1 MKKLLSF
8 IVASFSLC
16 SLFAEPLIQNN
27 LKISKLA
34 LREISD
40 GEDSSTFFEDEQDEK
55 YEDKFEKR
63 QKKPK
68 GMRNIFTVSPLS
80 LSFSS
85 LNQIYADV
93 SDIDIKPNLISYN
106 IQLGQILMNMN
117 NGFTFKY
124 DVGAGIS
131 GLSNSLPQIA
141 YKESR
146 EPGGFDLHLNVGLG
160 WAPVRLEKFSLAI
173 LGSTGFHLGTPY
185 KINCVDYGTNYKE
198 IETKT
203 YTQLYFDYNLGGE
216 ILATVHF
223 NRVFGMFAD
232 LAFKG
237 VFGAGELYGK
247 NNTTGEKYKPSAF
260 TTTGFAFLPTVGFVF
275 TF

>member
-8 IVASFSLC
+8 IVASFSIC

-27 LKISKLA
+27 LKISKLS

-68 GMRNIFTVSPLS
+68 GMRNMFTVSPLS

-131 GLSNSLPQIA
+131 G
-141 YKESR
+141 
-146 EPGGFDLHLNVGLG
+146 V
-160 WAPVRLEKFSLAI
+160 PVLA
-173 LGSTGFHLGTPY
+173 
-185 KINCVDYGTNYKE
+185 
-198 IETKT
+198 
-203 YTQLYFDYNLGGE
+203 
-216 ILATVHF
+216 
-223 NRVFGMFAD
+223 VFGMYAVMVLGTAIMNAV
-232 LAFKG
+232 LA
-237 VFGAGELYGK
+237 AG
-247 NNTTGEKYKPSAF
+247 
-260 TTTGFAFLPTVGFVF
+260 
-275 TF
+275 